1 MNDRD
6 VAMLVQA
13 HHGPPEAIEE
23 RGNGFFYG
31 RCSCGYLST
40 RRTSP
45 QFAAEALIHHMRKI
59 AKELVAN
66 GVSVPSRSLVGR

>member
-13 HHGPPEAIEE
+13 HHGPPEAIEG

-31 RCSCGYLST
+31 HCSCGYVSA

-66 GVSVPSRSLVGR
+66 GVSVPSSVSAGR